1 LKQETFC
8 QFYID
13 VDREMFG
20 NGTQCYI
27 EAYNPDTSKP
37 NWYKSANAS
46 AGRLL
51 VNVNIIERINEL
63 LEKGGFNDE
72 NVSKQHL
79 FLLNQHKELPVKM
92 KAIDSYYKLT
102 GKNAP
107 EVSEIIIN
115 PEDKK
120 DTDTAIKR
128 YLDGNKGHI
137 KK

>member
-1 LKQETFC
+1 MKQETFC